1 MSGWLYCILNIYFNE
16 YSNRSLCKLGKSKV
30 SEFYRFNCALNGD
43 SAFIPIII
51 PKEFALEHKHSFQ
64 LAYFIH
70 VENVDEAERMMH
82 KYFAE
87 QKVNTNSKGSQEW
100 FYLIP
105 EQAKRFFD
113 SLKQTPKIS
122 IEYFKQ
128 RVIEEKLT
136 LENYHD
142 KIINDLPT
150 IYEINKGYF
159 QSYTSFEEIMGVTFD
174 RRR

>member
-1 MSGWLYCILNIYFNE
+1 MSGWVYCILNVYFNE
-16 YSNRSLCKLGKSKV
+16 YSKTSLCKLGKSKI
-30 SEFYRFNCALNGD
+30 SEFYRFDCALKGD
-43 SAFIPIII
+43 SAFIPTII
-51 PKEFALEHKHSFQ
+51 PTEFALEHKNSFE
-64 LAYFIH
+64 LAHFLY
-70 VENVDEAERMMH
+70 VENVNEIERNIH
-82 KYFAE
+82 NYFSE
-87 QKVNTNSKGSQEW
+87 KKVNKNSKGSQEW
-100 FYLIP
+100 FYVTP
-105 EQAKRFFD
+105 EEVKRFFD

-128 RVIEEKLT
+128 RVTEEKLT

-159 QSYTSFEEIMGVTFD
+159 QSHTSFEEIMGITFD

>member
-1 MSGWLYCILNIYFNE
+1 MPGWLYCIFNVYFNE
-16 YSNRSLCKLGKSKV
+16 YSNRSLCKIGKSKV

-43 SAFIPIII
+43 SAFIPTII
-51 PKEFALEHKHSFQ
+51 PKEFALEHKKSFR
-64 LAYFIH
+64 LAHFLP
-70 VENVDEAERMMH
+70 VENVDEVERTMH
-82 KYFAE
+82 KYFTE
-87 QKVNTNSKGSQEW
+87 KKVNKTSKGSQEW
-100 FYLIP
+100 FYIEP
-105 EQAKRFFD
+105 EEVKRYFD

-122 IEYFKQ
+122 IETFKQ

-159 QSYTSFEEIMGVTFD
+159 QSYTSFEEIMGITFD
-174 RRR
+174 TRR